1 MTYHAPVKQ
10 IRFALDAIAGLPR
23 LYGNSAYGD
32 LSADLVDAVLD
43 EAGRFAGEVLAP
55 LNRSGDKEGSKLE
68 NGKVT
73 LPSGFAGA
81 YRQFVEGGWNGVAGS
96 AEFGGQGLPH
106 TIGLAVQEMWQS
118 ANMAFGLCPI
128 LSQGAIEALTA
139 HGTLEQK
146 KMYLPKLISGE
157 WTGTMNLTE
166 PHAGSDVGALKS
178 KAVKQADG
186 TYKITGTKIFI
197 TWGEHDAA
205 ENIIHLVLARLPEAP
220 LGTRGIS
227 LFLVPKFMV
236 KADGTL
242 GARNDLR
249 CVGLEHK
256 LGIHGSPTAVMSFGD
271 NGGATG
277 FLIGHENKGMAA
289 MFTMM
294 NSARLN
300 VGMQGVAIAERS
312 YQQAL
317 AFAKE
322 RRQGK
327 PFGLQH
333 EVLEMSPIIFH
344 ADVRRMLLTQK
355 AMIEAGRAICLSNAV
370 AIDEARHGETP
381 AIRAAA
387 KSREEL
393 LTPLSK
399 GWCTDMGVEAA
410 SIGIQVHGGMGFIE
424 ETGAAQHY
432 RDARIL
438 PIYEGTNGI
447 QAIDLLGRKLSLE
460 GGEVVRRFLAEVHE
474 TASLCE
480 RRGDAVAA
488 IGKELTRAVKA
499 ADSAT
504 AWLHE
509 RLRTSPNEALP
520 GASPYLR
527 MMGLIAGAHYLARG
541 ALVAADRL
549 AKGDSDKTFL
559 NTRIAVA
566 QFFAEQIL
574 PQAEAQL
581 GPITRGAGGAF
592 ALSAE
597 EIGA

>member
-1 MTYHAPVKQ
+1 MTYQAPVRQ
-10 IRFALDAIAGLPR
+10 IRFTLDAIARLPR
-23 LYGNSAYGD
+23 LYGNSAYAD
-32 LSADLVDAVLD
+32 LSDDLVDAVLG

-55 LNRSGDKEGSKLE
+55 LNRTGDQEGSKLE
-68 NGKVT
+68 SGKVT
-73 LPSGFAGA
+73 LPNGFAAA
-81 YRQFVEGGWNGVAGS
+81 YRQFVEGGWNGIAGS

-139 HGTLEQK
+139 HGTPEQK
-146 KMYLPKLISGE
+146 KTYLPKLISGD

-166 PHAGSDVGALKS
+166 PHAGSDVGAIKS
-178 KAVKQADG
+178 KAVKHSDG
-186 TYKITGTKIFI
+186 SYKITGTKIFI

-205 ENIIHLVLARLPEAP
+205 ANIIHLVLARLPDAP

-227 LFLVPKFMV
+227 LFLVPKFLV

-271 NGGATG
+271 EGGATG
-277 FLIGHENKGMAA
+277 FLIGRENKGMAA

-312 YQQAL
+312 FQQAL
-317 AFAKE
+317 AFARE

-333 EVLEMSPIIFH
+333 EVTEMSPIIFH

-370 AIDEARHGETP
+370 AIDEARHGPTP

-399 GWCTDMGVEAA
+399 AWCTDMGVEAA
-410 SIGIQVHGGMGFIE
+410 SIGVQVHGGMGFIE

-460 GGEVVRRFLAEVHE
+460 GGDVVRRFLGEAHE

-480 RRGDAVAA
+480 RGGDAIAA
-488 IGKELTRAVKA
+488 IGKELSRAAKA

-509 RLRTSPNEALP
+509 RLRSSPNEALP

-527 MMGLIAGAHYLARG
+527 MMGLVAGAHYLARG
-541 ALVAADRL
+541 ALAAAKRL
-549 AKGDSDKTFL
+549 ANRDSDRTFL

-566 QFFAEQIL
+566 HFFAEQIL

-592 ALSAE
+592 ALSAD

>member
-1 MTYHAPVKQ
+1 MTYRAPVKQ

-23 LYGNSAYGD
+23 LYDNPAYGD

-55 LNRSGDKEGSKLE
+55 LNRVGDKEGAKLE

-73 LPSGFAGA
+73 LPSGFAAA
-81 YRQFVEGGWNGVAGS
+81 YRQFVDGGWNGVAGA

-106 TIGLAVQEMWQS
+106 TLGLSVQEMWQS
-118 ANMAFGLCPI
+118 ANLAFGLCPI

-139 HGTLEQK
+139 HGTPEQK
-146 KMYLPKLISGE
+146 KTYLPKLISGE

-166 PHAGSDVGALKS
+166 PQAGSDVGALKS

-197 TWGEHDAA
+197 TWGEHDAV
-205 ENIIHLVLARLPEAP
+205 ENIIHLVLARLPDGP
-220 LGTRGIS
+220 PGTRGIS
-227 LFLVPKFMV
+227 LFLVPKFLL
-236 KADGTL
+236 KADGSL

-256 LGIHGSPTAVMSFGD
+256 LGIHGSPTCVMSFGD
-271 NGGATG
+271 DGGATG

-317 AFAKE
+317 AFARE

-333 EVLEMSPIIFH
+333 ETSEMSPIVFH

-370 AIDEARHGETP
+370 AIDEARHGPTP
-381 AIRAAA
+381 AIRTAA
-387 KSREEL
+387 KAREEL

-410 SIGIQVHGGMGFIE
+410 SIGVQVHGGMGFIE

-432 RDARIL
+432 RDARIT

-460 GGEVVRRFLAEVHE
+460 GGEVVRRFMAEVHE

-480 RRGDAVAA
+480 RGGDAVAA
-488 IGKELTRAVKA
+488 TGKELARAAKA

-504 AWLHE
+504 AWLQD
-509 RLRTSPNEALP
+509 RLRSAPNEALP

-527 MMGLIAGAHYLARG
+527 MMGLVAGAHYLARG
-541 ALVAADRL
+541 ALVAAGRL

-559 NTRIAVA
+559 HTRLAVA
-566 QFFAEQIL
+566 QFFAEQLL
-574 PQAEAQL
+574 PQAEGLL
-581 GPITRGAGGAF
+581 GPITRGAGGPF
-592 ALSAE
+592 ALGAD